1 MLQVFKSQLGQ
12 SMQSV
17 RRFLEKPIKL
27 DDGNIRL
34 GVSDAARRAEAHAE
48 KRRRVRRIK
57 ADLYELLGQHPAS
70 RRLMRHLALVERTV
84 HSQGLEGL
92 DALSLRVVAKALAEL
107 ENLVRDWS
115 AAGLADLRSRMAV
128 IVKNRQNAGPAVEHL
143 AAANAT
149 PSSASH
155 DDFDHSESADVIETG
170 MGMAEFEEMERSW
183 VGVIP
188 APAASAAA

>member
-1 MLQVFKSQLGQ
+1 MLQVFKSQLGE
-12 SMQSV
+12 SMKSV

-57 ADLYELLGQHPAS
+57 ADLYELLGQHPAT
-70 RRLMRHLALVERTV
+70 RRLMRHLALVERAL
-84 HSQGLEGL
+84 HSHGLEGL
-92 DALSLRVVAKALAEL
+92 DALSLRVVAKALSEL

-115 AAGLADLRSRMAV
+115 PAGLADLRSRMAV
-128 IVKNRQNAGPAVEHL
+128 IVKNGQLASPKVASGAVR
-143 AAANAT
+143 AAP
-149 PSSASH
+149 PSAAH